1 MKPKWFILMALLLV
15 AEVFV
20 IWSVPSDGP
29 EYGTI
34 PLILLALL
42 PFLVA
47 GAIAALWKKHAVS
60 LAGAVAGV
68 AGLAVWTHQVDVASG
83 VHVVT
88 FALFHL
94 PFFVLTAAVAAL
106 SIRGMVVGER

>member
-1 MKPKWFILMALLLV
+1 MKSKWFITVALLLV

-20 IWSVPSDGP
+20 VWSVPFDGP
-29 EYGTI
+29 EYGNM

-42 PFLVA
+42 PLVVA

-60 LAGAVAGV
+60 LAAAVAGV
-68 AGLAVWTHQVDVASG
+68 AGLAVWTYQVDVASG

-94 PFFVLTAAVAAL
+94 PFFVLAAAAAAL
-106 SIRGMVVGER
+106 SVRGMVMGER